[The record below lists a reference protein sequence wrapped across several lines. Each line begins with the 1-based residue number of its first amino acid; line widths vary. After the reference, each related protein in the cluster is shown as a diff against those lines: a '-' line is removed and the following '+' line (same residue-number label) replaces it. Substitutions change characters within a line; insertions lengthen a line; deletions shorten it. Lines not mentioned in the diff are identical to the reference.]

1 MKALF
6 PYLVLI
12 SLFVI
17 GTKLVDR
24 QRKYTT
30 SIQSVTPVQ
39 PKMFP
44 FQLYLQLAGNLVE
57 DSYQHARSIPDTD
70 QNHVAI
76 KPLSG
81 KAMDVVTTSVKNE
94 RSAAFKGI
102 YHTN

>member
-30 SIQSVTPVQ
+30 SIQSVAPVQ
-39 PKMFP
+39 PKMVP

-57 DSYQHARSIPDTD
+57 DSYQNARSIPDTD
-70 QNHVAI
+70 QNRVVR

-81 KAMDVVTTSVKNE
+81 KAMNIVTTSVKKG
-94 RSAAFKGI
+94 RSAKR
-102 YHTN
+102 